1 MAYGTNEDIEK
12 IFKPEYDI
20 LASMDLFLQSENI
33 NLIEQIFW
41 FFGNAM
47 GESRE
52 IRDLLLSK
60 TCIFDVLEK
69 LVFSRKIT

>member
-60 TCIFDVLEK
+60 TCIFDVMEK